1 VATFV
6 FTRATQRLSIDEL
19 LVADI
24 RALLVMSGN
33 NVSANPDAEFLDDL
47 VLDEYDGLGYARVQL
62 TGLAKVLNL
71 AQKRTELHADNPIFP
86 LLAPASFPIK
96 GILFYEHVGLDSAN
110 LPLTFVDKGGFTDGT
125 NGTGQDF
132 EFLLGAAGLL
142 YVERTAA

>member
-19 LVADI
+19 LLADL
-24 RALLVMSGN
+24 RALICMSGT
-33 NVSANPDAEFLDDL
+33 NVGSNPDAQFLSDL
-47 VLDEYDGLGYARVQL
+47 VLDEYDGLGYARLQL

-86 LLAPASFPIK
+86 LLAPATFPMK
-96 GILFYEHVGLDSAN
+96 GLLIYEHVGLDSAN
-110 LPLTFVDKGGFTDGT
+110 LPLTFVDKGGFPT